1 MDSSQSYLSRENAM
15 HAIFCSTVE
24 STNLATADLSSAVL
38 LLLVKFEAVKLTE
51 DEELLAEFVVELSSY
66 NLREESELLFV
77 VEFYESVDD
86 DSFVLLVLFSAEDVS
101 FALVVLFS
109 TDDV

>member
-1 MDSSQSYLSRENAM
+1 M
-15 HAIFCSTVE
+15 
-24 STNLATADLSSAVL
+24 L